1 MKIKNVFFI
10 LICTLVGIS
19 VSAQSKYI
27 LGGNIYYK
35 SIYNTNSY
43 IYPYTNKSSNY
54 NQSVTNFGI
63 NVSLHYLTNK
73 HFAVGGELG
82 FDNNI
87 AYNYSTRDFLVYF
100 KPSVMYI
107 QNITDNLIYTPKL
120 YVGGGIGKYK
130 PYSDSYNNVI
140 YALTAGVDVFSFD
153 YKLSNKIA
161 INLSFGDI
169 SYNKVEKKDDCDGEE
184 HFNLDLTNNLKVGIR
199 FFL

>member
-10 LICTLVGIS
+10 LIFTLVVIS

-35 SIYNTNSY
+35 SIYNTDSY
-43 IYPYTNKSSNY
+43 MYPYSNKSSSF
-54 NQSVTNFGI
+54 NQASTNFGL

-120 YVGGGIGKYK
+120 YIGGGIGKYK
-130 PYSDSYNNVI
+130 PYSNYNNDM
-140 YALTAGVDVFSFD
+140 YALTAGVDIFSFD
-153 YKLSNKIA
+153 YKLSNKVA

-169 SYNKVEKKDDCDGEE
+169 SYNKVEMKDDCNGEE
-184 HFNLDLTNNLKVGIR
+184 HFNFDLTNNLRIGIR

>member
-43 IYPYTNKSSNY
+43 YYLTNKSSSY
-54 NQSVTNFGI
+54 NQSVTNFGL

-82 FDNNI
+82 LDNNI

-130 PYSDSYNNVI
+130 PYSDGYNNVM
-140 YALTAGVDVFSFD
+140 YALTAGVDIFSFD
-153 YKLSNKIA
+153 YKLSNKVA

-169 SYNKVEKKDDCDGEE
+169 SYNKVEYKDDTNGEE
-184 HFNLDLTNNLKVGIR
+184 HFNFDLTNNLKVGIR